1 MMKNTK
7 HEEKSEIPTDSSSD
21 RLNLKG
27 DWLNFYFLILLY
39 TFQGTTSGL
48 SYAFPII
55 LQNTK
60 LVTYNDQAILSF
72 VLWPFSFKLLWAP
85 VVDALHFQWIER
97 RKSWYIPIQ
106 FLIGM

>member
-1 MMKNTK
+1 MTK
-7 HEEKSEIPTDSSSD
+7 HTKNEEKSENPKDSALD
-21 RLNLKG
+21 EPNLKG

-60 LVTYNDQAILSF
+60 FVTYNDQVSKNINLY
-72 VLWPFSFKLLWAP
+72 V
-85 VVDALHFQWIER
+85 
-97 RKSWYIPIQ
+97 YQ
-106 FLIGM
+106 FFLVT

>member
-1 MMKNTK
+1 MTTHTKN
-7 HEEKSEIPTDSSSD
+7 EEISEKPKDSTLD
-21 RLNLKG
+21 KPNMKG

-60 LVTYNDQAILSF
+60 FVTYNDQVSTFINFYVYRFFLVFLYIIL
-72 VLWPFSFKLLWAP
+72 LCLKLTDL
-85 VVDALHFQWIER
+85 
-97 RKSWYIPIQ
+97 KNK
-106 FLIGM
+106 